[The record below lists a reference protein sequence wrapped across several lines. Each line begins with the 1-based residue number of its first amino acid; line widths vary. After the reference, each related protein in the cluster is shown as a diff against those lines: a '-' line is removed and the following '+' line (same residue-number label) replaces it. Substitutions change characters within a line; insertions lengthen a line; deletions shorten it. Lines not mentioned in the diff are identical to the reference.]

1 MKKLL
6 SIIVLGLLLS
16 GNAYAE
22 NRLIG
27 YFNEWLNNNGHH
39 QYLDKESDNVRY
51 KLDRSVCKSKTLEE
65 DNNIIKKCIGAD
77 GTIIPNSDLKFKK
90 IYPNN
95 LNIKFYDGWIP
106 EENVK
111 PNYGTLVYELFRF
124 IVRPFKV
131 RRVKKYEVEPSS
143 NPYEFRSSL
152 KEDKYLDKQLKK
164 TALLSYLRFEDGQ
177 ITVDKMSPKDRFGKF
192 FNNETK
198 LRGMSVGKTMT
209 SYVAGHAICEGYIGS
224 INSKLNDWPLI
235 ENTLYYDQEFI
246 NLLNMQTGDNKYV
259 QSSEFLIP
267 TNLYGAD
274 DDVNDIKDYMSVFKN
289 SKKGKFKNSKNGK
302 SEFNY
307 SALSTQLILNY
318 VLFKTGED
326 FEKILEKTF
335 KENAKIK
342 HSVFFYK
349 VRGSSKEKGNAN
361 IMFYATRYDYL
372 RIAKAMLD
380 DWQNDTCVGKYLKT
394 IFENRISKD
403 NDKKSN
409 RGDRRQWPFARGY
422 AGQFQAH
429 YKGINKKRAVMGMHG
444 YGGQH
449 VVIDFE
455 RSRIVVTNALH
466 ENFNYAKIVYS
477 VIKKGK

>member
-1 MKKLL
+1 MKKI
-6 SIIVLGLLLS
+6 IIVIFSLVFLSNNVVANDLSVAKFHEWLFENGHTEYVNIEQSPGCKKLIQKHGLKVPKVGLLD
-16 GNAYAE
+16 E
-22 NRLIG
+22 PKVKT
-27 YFNEWLNNNGHH
+27 NEWFW
-39 QYLDKESDNVRY
+39 
-51 KLDRSVCKSKTLEE
+51 LECDE
-65 DNNIIKKCIGAD
+65 FQA
-77 GTIIPNSDLKFKK
+77 T
-90 IYPNN
+90 NN
-95 LNIKFYDGWIP
+95 LKIKFYDGWIP
-106 EENVK
+106 EKNVK

-124 IVRPFKV
+124 NERPFKV
-131 RRVKKYEVEPSS
+131 QRVEKYEVEPSS

-246 NLLNMQTGDNKYV
+246 NLLNMQAGDNKYV
-259 QSSEFLIP
+259 WSSDFLIP

-274 DDVNDIKDYMSVFKN
+274 DHVHDIEAYMSEFKN
-289 SKKGKFKNSKNGK
+289 SKKGK

-349 VRGSSKEKGNAN
+349 ASRSSKEKGNAN

-372 RIAKAMLD
+372 RIAKAMLE
-380 DWQNDTCVGKYLKT
+380 DWQNDTCEGKFLKT
-394 IFENRISKD
+394 IFNNRISKE
-403 NDKKSN
+403 NEKRK
-409 RGDRRQWPFARGY
+409 GKTQWKFAKGY
-422 AGQFQAH
+422 AGQFQTH
-429 YKGINKKRAVMGMHG
+429 YTGINKDRPVMGMHG

-449 VVIDFE
+449 VVIDFDN
-455 RSRIVVTNALH
+455 SRIVVANAIH
-466 ENFNYAKIVYS
+466 ENFNYPKIVYGP
-477 VIKKGK
+477 IKKGK

>member
-1 MKKLL
+1 MKKI
-6 SIIVLGLLLS
+6 IIVIFSLVFLSNNVVANDLSVAKFHEWLFENGHTEYVNIEQSPGCKKLIQKHGLKVPKVGLFD
-16 GNAYAE
+16 E
-22 NRLIG
+22 PKVKT
-27 YFNEWLNNNGHH
+27 NEWFW
-39 QYLDKESDNVRY
+39 
-51 KLDRSVCKSKTLEE
+51 LECDE
-65 DNNIIKKCIGAD
+65 FQA
-77 GTIIPNSDLKFKK
+77 T
-90 IYPNN
+90 NN
-95 LNIKFYDGWIP
+95 LKIKFYDGWIP
-106 EENVK
+106 EKNVK

-124 IVRPFKV
+124 NERPFKV
-131 RRVKKYEVEPSS
+131 QRVEKYEVEPSS
-143 NPYEFRSSL
+143 NPYRFRSSL

-198 LRGMSVGKTMT
+198 LRSMSVGKTMT

-246 NLLNMQTGDNKYV
+246 NLLNMQAGDNKYV
-259 QSSEFLIP
+259 WSSDFLIP

-274 DDVNDIKDYMSVFKN
+274 DHVHDIEAYMSEFKN
-289 SKKGKFKNSKNGK
+289 SKKGK

-349 VRGSSKEKGNAN
+349 ASRSSKEKGNAN

-403 NDKKSN
+403 NDKKDR
-409 RGDRRQWPFARGY
+409 RGDKTQWSFARGY

-429 YKGINKKRAVMGMHG
+429 YKGCLLYTSPSPR
-444 YGGQH
+444 
-449 VVIDFE
+449 D
-455 RSRIVVTNALH
+455 S
-466 ENFNYAKIVYS
+466 
-477 VIKKGK
+477 

>member
-1 MKKLL
+1 MKKIILIIFSFLIL
-6 SIIVLGLLLS
+6 SN
-16 GNAYAE
+16 NAIA
-22 NRLIG
+22 
-27 YFNEWLNNNGHH
+27 
-39 QYLDKESDNVRY
+39 
-51 KLDRSVCKSKTLEE
+51 
-65 DNNIIKKCIGAD
+65 NNISLARFNDWLIENKAAQLVEINEHYEECRNCDLDPLSRCFEESGKPKKQCVLNGDQSLGEYGFKWSNPKYKTNPKIK
-77 GTIIPNSDLKFKK
+77 L
-90 IYPNN
+90 
-95 LNIKFYDGWIP
+95 YDGWIP
-106 EENVK
+106 EQNVK
-111 PNYGTLVYELFRF
+111 PNYETLVYELFRF

-131 RRVKKYEVEPSS
+131 QRVDTYEVEPSS

-246 NLLNMQTGDNKYV
+246 NLLNMQAGDNKYV
-259 QSSEFLIP
+259 WSSDFLIP

-274 DDVNDIKDYMSVFKN
+274 DHVHDIKDYMSEFKN
-289 SKKGKFKNSKNGK
+289 SKKGK

-349 VRGSSKEKGNAN
+349 VPGSSKEEGNAN

-403 NDKKSN
+403 NDKKDR
-409 RGDRRQWPFARGY
+409 RGDRTQWSFARGY

-429 YKGINKKRAVMGMHG
+429 YKGIDKKRAVMGMHG

-449 VVIDFE
+449 VVIDFDN
-455 RSRIVVTNALH
+455 SRIVVTNAIH
-466 ENFNYAKIVYS
+466 ENFNYPKIVYGP
-477 VIKKGK
+477 IKKGK